1 MHKTKQPVVRRVLQ
15 SDFYRLIASALPFS
29 GKCHPRPD
37 VLGALMIVGLCVVM
51 ILVMRFILAN

>member
-1 MHKTKQPVVRRVLQ
+1 VVRRVLQ

-37 VLGALMIVGLCVVM
+37 VLGALMIVGLCGVM
-51 ILVMRFILAN
+51 ILVMRLILAN